1 MPPHPAPAVNPEPPA
16 DGARS
21 GALGP
26 MLVAAVLGTGA
37 WSWIGATDRPTW
49 WMESCWVIAGLP
61 LAVRVARRSGITP
74 LLQVLLAAHAI
85 VLLVGAHY
93 TYELVPIGDWWREWF
108 GFTRNHYDRLGHLM
122 QGFAPAILVRE
133 LLRRTSP
140 LGPGGWTPVLVTCC
154 ALAFSAVFEMIEWAA
169 SVALGHGADAFLGSQ
184 GDPWDAQWDMLC
196 CLIGATASL
205 AIFTVATNV
214 HERQLEKLRDRLR
227 PGDPDARA

>member
-1 MPPHPAPAVNPEPPA
+1 MAPTAAPHAPQTPATRGGTPDP
-16 DGARS
+16 
-21 GALGP
+21 LGP
-26 MLVAAVLGTGA
+26 VLVAAVLGTGA

-49 WMESCWVIAGLP
+49 WMESCWVIVGLP
-61 LAVRVARRSGITP
+61 LAVHVARRRGITP
-74 LLQVLLAAHAI
+74 LLQVLLAVHAI

-93 TYELVPIGDWWREWF
+93 TYELVPLGDWWREWF

-122 QGFAPAILVRE
+122 QGVAPAILVRE

-140 LGPGGWTPVLVTCC
+140 LGPGGWTPVLVVCC
-154 ALAFSAVFEMIEWAA
+154 TLAFSAVFEMIEWAA

-205 AIFTVATNV
+205 AIFTAATNL
-214 HERQLEKLRDRLR
+214 HERQLATIAESPAK
-227 PGDPDARA
+227 GTKAS

>member
-1 MPPHPAPAVNPEPPA
+1 MPPPTAPPANPAPTA
-16 DGARS
+16 DGTPSA
-21 GALGP
+21 ALGP

-37 WSWIGATDRPTW
+37 WSWIGATDRLTW
-49 WMESCWVIAGLP
+49 WMESCWVIVGLP
-61 LAVRVARRSGITP
+61 VAILVARRRGITP
-74 LLQVLLAAHAI
+74 LLQVLLAAHAV

-93 TYELVPIGDWWREWF
+93 TYERVPLGDWWRDWF
-108 GFTRNHYDRLGHLM
+108 GFARNHYDRLGHLM

-154 ALAFSAVFEMIEWAA
+154 ALAFSAVFEMIEWAS

-214 HERQLEKLRDRLR
+214 HERQLAQLSGRLH
-227 PGDPDARA
+227 PAQQVP